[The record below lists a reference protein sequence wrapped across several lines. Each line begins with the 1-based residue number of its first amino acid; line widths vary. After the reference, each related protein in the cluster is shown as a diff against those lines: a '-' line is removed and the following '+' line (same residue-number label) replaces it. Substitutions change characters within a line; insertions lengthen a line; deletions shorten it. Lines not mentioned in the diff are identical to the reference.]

1 MNKTIMTITV
11 CMIAVMLI
19 GLGFAA
25 VNFFNS
31 SVDVTV
37 SEALSSTSTP
47 VSVVAYPGETVQAN
61 FTIDNVASV
70 SLPVSVDWAES
81 TNANLVNYTTEPL
94 SKTVVVAPGSNI
106 ISVNYIVETGSP
118 VGTFDGTVTFTRI

>member
-1 MNKTIMTITV
+1 MNKTILTVTV
-11 CMIAVMLI
+11 CLVAVMM
-19 GLGFAA
+19 LGMGYAA

-70 SLPVSVDWAES
+70 SLPVSVDWSEL
-81 TNANLVNYTTEPL
+81 TNVNLVDYDTEPL
-94 SKTVVVAPGSNI
+94 AKIVNVTPGSNI

>member
-1 MNKTIMTITV
+1 MNKTILTVTV
-11 CMIAVMLI
+11 CLVAVMML
-19 GLGFAA
+19 GLGMAA

-70 SLPVSVDWAES
+70 SLPVSVDWSEL
-81 TNANLVNYTTEPL
+81 TNVNLVDYDTEPL
-94 SKTVVVAPGSNI
+94 AKTVVVAPGSNI
-106 ISVNYIVETGSP
+106 ISVYYYVETGSP